1 VNIRLDRSG
10 GLMMAALAIALG
22 GCSSLGLDNDQP
34 LFRKRFDFSGQS
46 GGYTFSDT
54 QQAKRDQSITAADL
68 VAANGSCPPPPVASV
83 APAATASPAA
93 EPVVA
98 PDTPSLLGEGIALGM
113 SECDVVWRA
122 GAPNNVE
129 LGKGPNGGRTAV
141 LTFNGG
147 QRAGIYRFEG
157 GRLAEMDSVAPL
169 PAPPQA
175 AKKKPAK
182 PKKPANNGAT

>member
-1 VNIRLDRSG
+1 
-10 GLMMAALAIALG
+10 MMAALAIALG
-22 GCSSLGLDNDQP
+22 GCSSLGLDTDQP
-34 LFRKRFDFSGQS
+34 FFRKRFDFSGQS

-68 VAANGSCPPPPVASV
+68 VAANGSCPPPPVAAV
-83 APAATASPAA
+83 APAPSATASPAA

-98 PDTPSLLGEGIALGM
+98 PDTPSLLGEGVALGM
-113 SECDVVWRA
+113 SECEVVWRA

-157 GRLAEMDSVAPL
+157 GRLTEMDSVAPL